1 MESAEHPTVSTL
13 ALDELVGRALKE
25 LERLKY
31 SRRSIRRY
39 RTAWHQLIAFARTV
53 ALGDSYSDELGAR
66 FILAMRLNR
75 GERAKSDEGW
85 RRHVQFLVRV
95 LATFVRDGHIE
106 RSKIDL
112 RQICIPP
119 AMRRTL
125 SDYEH
130 YAQTRRLLR
139 PSSLRAE
146 MCTLSVFTCYLE
158 SRGVA
163 SLNDMRAEDIVSFVI
178 SRTHL
183 GPRAMSTTLSSVRAL
198 LRFLLLRGILQ
209 KDLTAA
215 LPAIR
220 VLRDSKIPSAWEPEL
235 LEKLLRAVDRS
246 SPVGKRDYAILL
258 LASRLGMRLGDI
270 QALTLDDLKWDKATI
285 EITQSKTLAPL
296 CLPML
301 EDVGMALIDYL
312 KSGRPQ
318 TSYRTVFLRHR
329 PPIQPFADSNHLH
342 FVVSRWREIA
352 GIHFRSK
359 QHRGLHSLRHT
370 LATQLLRAQTPLH
383 VISDILG
390 HRSSTSTMIYAKADV
405 ESLRTAALNTEKVN
419 NNG

>member
-1 MESAEHPTVSTL
+1 MESAEHPSTSAL
-13 ALDELVGRALKE
+13 SLDELVARALKE

-39 RTAWHQLIAFARTV
+39 RTAWRQLIAFARTE
-53 ALGDSYSDELGAR
+53 ALGEKYSDELGAR
-66 FILAMRLNR
+66 FIIAMRLKR
-75 GERAKSDEGW
+75 GERAKPDEGW

-95 LATFVRDGHIE
+95 LATFLRDGCVE
-106 RSKIDL
+106 RSRIDL
-112 RQICIPP
+112 RQICIPQS
-119 AMRRTL
+119 MRDTL
-125 SDYEH
+125 SDYER
-130 YAQTRRLLR
+130 YARTRRFLR

-158 SRGVA
+158 LRGVA
-163 SLNDMRAEDIVSFVI
+163 KLSDIRPEDIASFVI

-183 GPRAMSTTLSSVRAL
+183 GPRATSTTLSSVRAL

-209 KDLTAA
+209 ADLTAA

-220 VLRDSKIPSAWEPEL
+220 VPRDAKIPSVWEPEL
-235 LEKLLRAVDRS
+235 LEKLLKAVDRS

-270 QALTLDDLKWDKATI
+270 QALTLDDLKWDKAAI
-285 EITQSKTLAPL
+285 EITQSKTRAPL
-296 CLPML
+296 CLPMM
-301 EDVGMALIDYL
+301 EDVGVALIDYL
-312 KSGRPQ
+312 KFGRPQ
-318 TSYRTVFLRHR
+318 TTYRQVFLRHR
-329 PPIQPFADSNHLH
+329 PPVQPFADSSHLH
-342 FVVSRWREIA
+342 FVVSRWRELA

-359 QHRGLHSLRHT
+359 QHSGLHSLRHT

-405 ESLRTAALNTEKVN
+405 ESLRTAALNTEEVRH
-419 NNG
+419 NG

>member
-1 MESAEHPTVSTL
+1 MESVHPNASTL
-13 ALDELVGRALKE
+13 SLNELVEGALKE
-25 LERLKY
+25 LQRLKY
-31 SRRSIRRY
+31 SRRSVRRY
-39 RTAWHQLIAFARTV
+39 RTAWRQLIAFAETT
-53 ALGDSYSDELGAR
+53 ALHETYSDELGAR
-66 FILAMRLNR
+66 FILAMRLKR
-75 GERAKSDEGW
+75 GERAKPDEGW
-85 RRHVQFLVRV
+85 RRHVQFLVQV

-112 RQICIPP
+112 RQICIPES
-119 AMRRTL
+119 MRKTL

-158 SRGVA
+158 SRGIA
-163 SLNDMRAEDIVSFVI
+163 KLSDIRAEDITSFVI

-183 GPRAMSTTLSSVRAL
+183 GPRATSTTLSGVRAL

-209 KDLTAA
+209 TDLTAA

-220 VLRDSKIPSAWEPEL
+220 VARDSKIPSVWEPEL

-270 QALTLDDLKWDKATI
+270 QALTLDDLKWDKGTI

-301 EDVGMALIDYL
+301 EDVGSALIDYL

-318 TSYRTVFLRHR
+318 TTYRKVFLRHR
-329 PPIQPFADSNHLH
+329 PPVQPFADSNHLY
-342 FVVSRWREIA
+342 FVVSRWRELA

-359 QHRGLHSLRHT
+359 QHSGLHSLRHT

-390 HRSSTSTMIYAKADV
+390 HSSSTSTMIYAKADV
-405 ESLRTAALNTEKVN
+405 GSLRTAALSTEEVSK
-419 NNG
+419 NG

>member
-1 MESAEHPTVSTL
+1 MESAKHPNASTL
-13 ALDELVGRALKE
+13 TLDELVKRALNE
-25 LERLKY
+25 LDRLKY

-39 RTAWHQLIAFARTV
+39 RTAWHQLIAFARTA

-66 FILAMRLNR
+66 FILAMRLKR
-75 GERAKSDEGW
+75 GECARPDEGW

-125 SDYEH
+125 SEHEH

-163 SLNDMRAEDIVSFVI
+163 KLSDIRAEDITSFVI

-183 GPRAMSTTLSSVRAL
+183 GPRATSTTLSSVRAL

-209 KDLTAA
+209 TDLTAA

-220 VLRDSKIPSAWEPEL
+220 VPRDAKIPSVWEPEL
-235 LEKLLRAVDRS
+235 LEKLLGAVDRT
-246 SPVGKRDYAILL
+246 SPIGKRDYAILL

-301 EDVGMALIDYL
+301 EEVGVAMIDYL

-318 TSYRTVFLRHR
+318 TSYRKVFLRHR
-329 PPIQPFADSNHLH
+329 PPVQPFADSSHLH
-342 FVVSRWREIA
+342 YVVSRWRKLA
-352 GIHFRSK
+352 GIHFRKK

-370 LATQLLRAQTPLH
+370 LATRLLRAQTPLH

-390 HRSSTSTMIYAKADV
+390 HTSSTSTMIYAKADV
-405 ESLRTAALNTEKVN
+405 ESLRTAALSTEEESK
-419 NNG
+419 NG

>member
-1 MESAEHPTVSTL
+1 MESAEHPYTSTL

-31 SRRSIRRY
+31 SRRSVRRY
-39 RTAWHQLIAFARTV
+39 RSAWYRFVAFART
-53 ALGDSYSDELGAR
+53 AGLGENYSDELGGR
-66 FILAMRLNR
+66 FIMAMRLKR
-75 GERAKSDEGW
+75 GERANPDEGW

-95 LATFVRDGHIE
+95 LATFARDGHVE

-112 RQICIPP
+112 RQICIPQS
-119 AMRRTL
+119 MRKTL
-125 SDYEH
+125 SDHEH

-163 SLNDMRAEDIVSFVI
+163 KLNDIRAEDITSFVI

-183 GPRAMSTTLSSVRAL
+183 GPRATSTTLSSVRAL

-209 KDLTAA
+209 TDLTTA

-220 VLRDSKIPSAWEPEL
+220 VPRDSKIPSVWEPEL

-270 QALTLDDLKWDKATI
+270 QALRLDDLKWDKATI
-285 EITQSKTLAPL
+285 EFIQSKNRAPL
-296 CLPML
+296 CLPMI
-301 EDVGMALIDYL
+301 EDVGVALIDYL
-312 KSGRPQ
+312 KFGRPQ
-318 TSYRTVFLRHR
+318 TTYREVFLRHR
-329 PPIQPFADSNHLH
+329 LSVQPFADGSHLY
-342 FVVSRWREIA
+342 FIVSRWRELA

-359 QHRGLHSLRHT
+359 QHSGLHSLRHS
-370 LATQLLRAQTPLH
+370 LATP
-383 VISDILG
+383 
-390 HRSSTSTMIYAKADV
+390 
-405 ESLRTAALNTEKVN
+405 AALARMSPVLLGELSPCELHDL
-419 NNG
+419 

>member
-1 MESAEHPTVSTL
+1 MESAEHPNASTL
-13 ALDELVGRALKE
+13 ALDELVERALKE

-31 SRRSIRRY
+31 SRRSVRRY
-39 RTAWHQLIAFARTV
+39 RSAWHQLIAFARTA
-53 ALGDSYSDELGAR
+53 ALGENYSDELGAR
-66 FILAMRLNR
+66 FIMAMRLKQ
-75 GERAKSDEGW
+75 GERAKPDEGW

-95 LATFVRDGHIE
+95 LSTFVRDGHVE

-112 RQICIPP
+112 RQICIPQS
-119 AMRRTL
+119 MRKTL

-158 SRGVA
+158 SRGIA
-163 SLNDMRAEDIVSFVI
+163 KLNDIRAEDITSFVI

-183 GPRAMSTTLSSVRAL
+183 GPRATSTTLSSVRAL

-209 KDLTAA
+209 RDLRAA
-215 LPAIR
+215 IPVIR
-220 VLRDSKIPSAWEPEL
+220 VPRDAKIPSVWEPEL

-301 EDVGMALIDYL
+301 EDVGIALIDYL
-312 KSGRPQ
+312 KFGRPQ
-318 TSYRTVFLRHR
+318 TSYRKVFLRHR
-329 PPIQPFADSNHLH
+329 PPVQPFADSSHLH
-342 FVVSRWREIA
+342 FIVSRWRELA
-352 GIHFRSK
+352 GIRFRSK
-359 QHRGLHSLRHT
+359 QHSGLHSLRHT

-390 HRSSTSTMIYAKADV
+390 HRSVASTMIYAKADV
-405 ESLRTAALNTEKVN
+405 ESLRTAALNTEEVN
-419 NNG
+419 QND